1 MQAEL
6 VDGIEQLSCS
16 MFDGW
21 NFDGHICGE
30 GRCILEAG
38 VKKYEVLGVGME
50 MILIIGLC

>member
-1 MQAEL
+1 
-6 VDGIEQLSCS
+6 